1 MVFEGRATT
10 QTKNA
15 KFAFFE
21 KIQALGFP
29 FLRKGMKR
37 DGHKKSEGIQR
48 KGVDRTVFCICYYRE
63 TNSVLRGNF

>member
-29 FLRKGMKR
+29 FLRKGMDTRKVK
-37 DGHKKSEGIQR
+37 GYNEKGWIEQFFVFVIIEKQIQ
-48 KGVDRTVFCICYYRE
+48 F
-63 TNSVLRGNF
+63 